1 VGIWPSL
8 NGEQVMYV
16 QRKWSFVVFFCFVFS
31 SCATVQGL
39 KKDVKSTYNKVAGKD
54 VSEPRDEVQEPAQYY
69 VAVESLKLYP
79 EPRFSK
85 NHIAVLPL
93 NEKVLR
99 YKLSEGFAYVKVERT
114 GEMGWLENSS
124 LNWKKVDREAPP
136 VTEEGSESMPQETVS
151 EPDAAEETINKK
163 DSYEGPATDQI
174 GAGEAQAAP
183 IPPTQQSEKI
193 DEEDEETKKPN
204 PSIFD
209 SF

>member
-1 VGIWPSL
+1 
-8 NGEQVMYV
+8 MHA
-16 QRKWSFVVFFCFVFS
+16 QRKWSFVVLFCFVFC

-54 VSEPRDEVQEPAQYY
+54 DSKPGDEVQEPTQYY

-85 NHIAVLPL
+85 NFITDLPR

-99 YKLSEGFAYVKVERT
+99 YKLLEGFAYVKVERT

-136 VTEEGSESMPQETVS
+136 VTEEAAESMPQGTVP
-151 EPDAAEETINKK
+151 EPDAGEETLNKQN
-163 DSYEGPATDQI
+163 SYEDPAADHI

-183 IPPTQQSEKI
+183 TSPTQQSEEV
-193 DEEDEETKKPN
+193 DEEEETKKPN